1 MFHRGQLTMLV
12 PAHAGK
18 DYSKV
23 LDTRRDSNEGL
34 IAVEV
39 MTRPVLLSRQHFLP
53 VTESIA
59 GGKDRLKKIS
69 NFRWPP
75 QGLRSPGGNQIPA
88 CAGANDSTQNKL
100 QKSLVLRRAHLDRGI
115 YGIPT
120 RRGSGLPP
128 SGSTSNLSSTTT

>member
-1 MFHRGQLTMLV
+1 MLV

-39 MTRPVLLSRQHFLP
+39 LTRPVLLSRQHFLP

-69 NFRWPP
+69 KISDGCYTGCELEGPN
-75 QGLRSPGGNQIPA
+75 L
-88 CAGANDSTQNKL
+88 C
-100 QKSLVLRRAHLDRGI
+100 LRRR
-115 YGIPT
+115 
-120 RRGSGLPP
+120 
-128 SGSTSNLSSTTT
+128 

>member
-1 MFHRGQLTMLV
+1 MAPLRTAVTTAALRRATQRLVSEGGKQGLRMFHRGPLTMLL

-59 GGKDRLKKIS
+59 GGTDRLKKIS

-75 QGLRSPGGNQIPA
+75 QGLRSLGGNQIPA
-88 CAGANDSTQNKL
+88 CAGANDPTQNKL
-100 QKSLVLRRAHLDRGI
+100 QK
-115 YGIPT
+115 
-120 RRGSGLPP
+120 
-128 SGSTSNLSSTTT
+128 

>member
-53 VTESIA
+53 VIESIA

-69 NFRWPP
+69 RISD
-75 QGLRSPGGNQIPA
+75 GRHRAASLGGNQILA
-88 CAGANDSTQNKL
+88 CAGANDPTQNKL
-100 QKSLVLRRAHLDRGI
+100 QKSLVLQRAQ
-115 YGIPT
+115 
-120 RRGSGLPP
+120 S
-128 SGSTSNLSSTTT
+128 